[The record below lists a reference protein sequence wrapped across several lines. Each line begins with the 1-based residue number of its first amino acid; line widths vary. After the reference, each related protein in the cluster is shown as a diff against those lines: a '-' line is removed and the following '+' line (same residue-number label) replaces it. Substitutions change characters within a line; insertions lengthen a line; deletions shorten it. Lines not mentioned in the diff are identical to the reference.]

1 MGNAVEITVTS
12 KKLPTYVEPAAEEL
26 PMFAESRVHQRSSGD
41 PYPNRVVIAIN
52 KGEPEEREYTCIC
65 LENKYIR
72 LEILPQ
78 LGGRIFSAYD
88 KVNDYDF
95 FYRQHV
101 IKPALIG
108 MLGSWISGGC
118 EFNWPCHHRPS
129 TFLPVD
135 WQIERDEDG
144 GGTVWLS
151 EHDPLDRMKGM
162 VGIHLKP
169 DAARLET
176 RIRVYNRTPL
186 RHSFLWWENAAV
198 PVNEKYRIFFPPD
211 VTYVNFHYRK
221 DNTTYPIASG
231 TYNGIRLGEG
241 VHIDHHAET
250 RQPTSFFSAPTKE
263 PFFGGYDE
271 GKGRGVVHV
280 ADPFTSTGKKLFT
293 WAYNQLSE
301 NWERALTDADG
312 PYAELMAGSYSNNQP
327 DFAWLEAYE
336 TKTFSQSWYPIGELG
351 VPVCATLE
359 AALSVEGR
367 VIRLQTTKEQMGAKL
382 EIDGKCVDCPALL
395 PGRPW
400 TISMAEAMAE
410 EPKEIRLSDCNGKE
424 LLHYRKTDASFV
436 PLPEILPDNPDLSS
450 LKTAW
455 ECYQAGVHVEQYRD
469 PVAWPEMY
477 WQEALR
483 REPGHAPSLIALARL
498 RLGQQRYQEA
508 KDYAERAW
516 NSVTMRNNNPESGEL
531 PYLLGL
537 IYEALEQPEK
547 AEDWHQK
554 AAWNQDARSR
564 AMTRLGCLYG
574 RMGRMGKMAWA
585 AREALQADPRNSR
598 AACLLIRAQGDTK
611 AVKALLRQDPLDHL
625 ARLLLQWAELGEI
638 DWKDFYRPLSSD
650 PSLTALDIAQD
661 LLEEGDRSLAAG
673 LLEHLEKPTILSAV
687 VCAYLQGRKEVK
699 LEGLPIGSA
708 FPLRKIEADA
718 LQYVIGHQIGHGQP
732 EDLLACMKYHHK
744 EYKEAEILWE
754 RALKKR
760 PKDAGLLRDL
770 AVVSYSHTDK
780 DGRKRASVLLEQARL
795 ADPHSEQLLWE
806 AAYVALRNG
815 YAPETVLEWFRKT
828 DPVSIRDDIMIEW
841 VRALNMADRSEEA
854 LDLME
859 EHRFIPCEGGEHA
872 VAEQY
877 MFACHNIGRKILIQ
891 DRVSEALG
899 WFRRAQR
906 FPGNLGAAL
915 WNEGLL
921 APHRYFEALCLEK
934 LGEFEAAREIWKDL
948 TSIERGYFSNFYF
961 AELPCWQA
969 LCCKRLG
976 RDTEARRLLSGQ
988 IHAYEKA
995 LDSRVPG
1002 FFKATPFF
1010 ISYIEPA
1017 EEQKKA
1023 ACHWQLSMA
1032 YWAAGDERWKK
1043 HADICL
1049 QYDPTNL
1056 YASLLYRQG
1065 GML

>member
-450 LKTAW
+450 LK
-455 ECYQAGVHVEQYRD
+455 
-469 PVAWPEMY
+469 
-477 WQEALR
+477 L
-483 REPGHAPSLIALARL
+483 SLIH
-498 RLGQQRYQEA
+498 
-508 KDYAERAW
+508 
-516 NSVTMRNNNPESGEL
+516 
-531 PYLLGL
+531 
-537 IYEALEQPEK
+537 I
-547 AEDWHQK
+547 
-554 AAWNQDARSR
+554 
-564 AMTRLGCLYG
+564 
-574 RMGRMGKMAWA
+574 
-585 AREALQADPRNSR
+585 
-598 AACLLIRAQGDTK
+598 
-611 AVKALLRQDPLDHL
+611 
-625 ARLLLQWAELGEI
+625 
-638 DWKDFYRPLSSD
+638 
-650 PSLTALDIAQD
+650 
-661 LLEEGDRSLAAG
+661 
-673 LLEHLEKPTILSAV
+673 
-687 VCAYLQGRKEVK
+687 
-699 LEGLPIGSA
+699 
-708 FPLRKIEADA
+708 
-718 LQYVIGHQIGHGQP
+718 
-732 EDLLACMKYHHK
+732 
-744 EYKEAEILWE
+744 
-754 RALKKR
+754 
-760 PKDAGLLRDL
+760 
-770 AVVSYSHTDK
+770 
-780 DGRKRASVLLEQARL
+780 
-795 ADPHSEQLLWE
+795 
-806 AAYVALRNG
+806 
-815 YAPETVLEWFRKT
+815 
-828 DPVSIRDDIMIEW
+828 
-841 VRALNMADRSEEA
+841 
-854 LDLME
+854 
-859 EHRFIPCEGGEHA
+859 
-872 VAEQY
+872 
-877 MFACHNIGRKILIQ
+877 
-891 DRVSEALG
+891 
-899 WFRRAQR
+899 
-906 FPGNLGAAL
+906 
-915 WNEGLL
+915 
-921 APHRYFEALCLEK
+921 
-934 LGEFEAAREIWKDL
+934 
-948 TSIERGYFSNFYF
+948 
-961 AELPCWQA
+961 
-969 LCCKRLG
+969 
-976 RDTEARRLLSGQ
+976 
-988 IHAYEKA
+988 
-995 LDSRVPG
+995 
-1002 FFKATPFF
+1002 
-1010 ISYIEPA
+1010 
-1017 EEQKKA
+1017 
-1023 ACHWQLSMA
+1023 
-1032 YWAAGDERWKK
+1032 
-1043 HADICL
+1043 
-1049 QYDPTNL
+1049 
-1056 YASLLYRQG
+1056 
-1065 GML
+1065 